1 MIDGKEI
8 LSRLGKLRDV
18 TCSKDI
24 AQLTYAMFPGTHCP
38 LMGAAMAVR
47 GIQDAVLL
55 VVGTDECAYYT
66 KHMTIHSDDFG
77 GLQGRCVSAVL
88 DTRDV
93 TFGCKAKLDQA
104 VAELVAEYSPKAVF
118 IVTTCVV
125 EIIGDDAD
133 AFADSYSEQY
143 GIPFM
148 AVHTEHFKCEN
159 HLPGLERTITACLGL
174 MEDRPKTDTVNLL
187 GQRMG
192 SFETTELA
200 RVLREAGVGIGM
212 QLPCGCTVEDIR
224 NAASARVN
232 IVVNAIALP
241 LAEKM
246 QERFGIPYVFFDKFT
261 DPDRIYATYRR
272 LFEAL
277 ALPLPAAL
285 ETLYEQAKAAAESA
299 KPALQGVRYIYGNT
313 PFDCLEFNQFMVSL
327 GMIPQIIQTV
337 SVEPE
342 RDKLYFTDILAKSDP
357 YVTKTANIAPLQSVY
372 DILRPDLYLGHE
384 YPARLR
390 KKGIAMVRSD
400 KASSM
405 LGFEITGFIAGELA
419 RAANESREY
428 QKEVRA

>member
-1 MIDGKEI
+1 M
-8 LSRLGKLRDV
+8 
-18 TCSKDI
+18 
-24 AQLTYAMFPGTHCP
+24 
-38 LMGAAMAVR
+38 
-47 GIQDAVLL
+47 
-55 VVGTDECAYYT
+55 GTDECAYYT

-261 DPDRIYATYRR
+261 DPDRIYAPTATCLRPLTSRSRR
-272 LFEAL
+272 GSK
-277 ALPLPAAL
+277 PSINRQKRRP
-285 ETLYEQAKAAAESA
+285 KRS
-299 KPALQGVRYIYGNT
+299 KPALQGVTYIYGNT

-327 GMIPQIIQTV
+327 GMVPQIIQTV

-342 RDKLYFTDILAKSDP
+342 RDKLYLTDILAKSDP
-357 YVTKTANIAPLQSVY
+357 LRHQNRQHCPAPIGLRYPPPEPLPRPRVRRPPPEEGDRDGPQRQSLF
-372 DILRPDLYLGHE
+372 D
-384 YPARLR
+384 
-390 KKGIAMVRSD
+390 
-400 KASSM
+400 
-405 LGFEITGFIAGELA
+405 AG
-419 RAANESREY
+419 
-428 QKEVRA
+428 V